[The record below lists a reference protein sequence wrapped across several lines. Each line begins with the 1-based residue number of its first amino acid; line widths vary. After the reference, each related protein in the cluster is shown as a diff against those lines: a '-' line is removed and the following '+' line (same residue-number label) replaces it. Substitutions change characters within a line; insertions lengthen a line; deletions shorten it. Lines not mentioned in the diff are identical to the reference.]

1 MIGHKRRIIF
11 IKRALQA
18 RLLLGYFFF
27 VISGGVFFIILM
39 GFFTTKSMTISYSA
53 NDLEMVQTPLAL
65 LKQSIASEWPYLL
78 LGCLI
83 MVIAAIRVTHRV
95 AGPLYRFEQTLDNML
110 SGDLGDS
117 ISLRSKDEGKE
128 LASKIN
134 SFNKELSGT
143 LNKVRSESGAIKELL
158 IQARIIAEQFPK
170 EEGLEL
176 QSILWSIDEKNKKI
190 AIAGERYIERADN

>member
-1 MIGHKRRIIF
+1 MSGHKRRIFF

-27 VISGGVFFIILM
+27 VISGGVFFTILM
-39 GFFTTKSMTISYSA
+39 GFLTTERMTISYSA
-53 NDLEMVQTPLAL
+53 NNLEMVQTPLAL
-65 LKQSIASEWPYLL
+65 LRQSIANEWPYLL
-78 LGCLI
+78 LGCVI

-110 SGDLGDS
+110 TGDLGDS

-128 LASKIN
+128 LATKIN
-134 SFNKELSGT
+134 SFNTELST
-143 LNKVRSESGAIKELL
+143 ALNKVTGESNAIRELL
-158 IQARIIAEQFPK
+158 LQARTKADQLPK

-176 QSILWSIDEKNKKI
+176 KSILWSIDEKNKKI
-190 AIAGERYIERADN
+190 AIASKHYTEKTNN